1 MIKRISR
8 NPYSEPEAEI
18 ILVFLEDG
26 LAQSQT
32 ETIIDDPEENDWDD

>member
-1 MIKRISR
+1 MIKRTSR

-32 ETIIDDPEENDWDD
+32 ETIIDDPDDENDWD